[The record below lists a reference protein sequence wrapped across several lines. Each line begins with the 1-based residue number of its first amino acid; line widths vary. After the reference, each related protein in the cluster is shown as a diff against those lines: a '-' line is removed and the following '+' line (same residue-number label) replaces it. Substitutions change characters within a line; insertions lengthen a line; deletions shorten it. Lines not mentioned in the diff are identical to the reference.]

1 MKVYTKVEF
10 SATELL
16 DVRRTLM
23 LLENIDLYHLKK
35 DAKIYAFDIT
45 KSDLENLAQ
54 FIIENMKEGESVE

>member
-16 DVRRTLM
+16 DVRRTLL
-23 LLENIDLYHLKK
+23 LLENIDHYGLKK
-35 DAKIYAFDIT
+35 DAEIHAFDIT

-54 FIIENMKEGESVE
+54 FIVENMEGGNVE